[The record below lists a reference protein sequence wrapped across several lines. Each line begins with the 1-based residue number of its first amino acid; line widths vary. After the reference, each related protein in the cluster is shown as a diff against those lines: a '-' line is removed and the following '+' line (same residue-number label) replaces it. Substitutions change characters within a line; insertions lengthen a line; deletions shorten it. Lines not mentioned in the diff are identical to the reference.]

1 MHHTDPSRTQAL
13 SLQLVEKIFQL
24 YEQNEKLVNFRN
36 GEPNFYSR
44 PNQRRTDGACLL
56 SFLIR
61 LLPLLLLQKRSKD
74 NSVIKVQV
82 VEVAVAA
89 AAVVV
94 AADKTGVSCSNAV
107 WSNHHRRCLFSFLHQ
122 ADLNVRDRIGP
133 IKSCSTLMFYFIHW
147 NLYLAVFVTTRLV
160 VDLSR

>member
-44 PNQRRTDGACLL
+44 PNQRRISRACLR
-56 SFLIR
+56 SFLI
-61 LLPLLLLQKRSKD
+61 LLLQKYNKA
-74 NSVIKVQV
+74 NSVIKVE
-82 VEVAVAA
+82 VEVVAAAVAAA

-94 AADKTGVSCSNAV
+94 VAVVDRTGVSDRMLSHLIVIADV
-107 WSNHHRRCLFSFLHQ
+107 FFTFFRQ
-122 ADLNVRDRIGP
+122 AGLNVRERIGP
-133 IKSCSTLMFYFIHW
+133 IKSCSTLMFYFIHSS
-147 NLYLAVFVTTRLV
+147 LYFAVLFTTILV